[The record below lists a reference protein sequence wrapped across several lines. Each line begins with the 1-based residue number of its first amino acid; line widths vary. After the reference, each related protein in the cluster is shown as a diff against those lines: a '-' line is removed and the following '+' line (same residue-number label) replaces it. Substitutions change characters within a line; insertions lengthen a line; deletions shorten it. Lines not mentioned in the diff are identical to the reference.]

1 MGLLHPTK
9 VEWTHSERFST
20 IYWSKLLMINSWWRI
35 PKILSQE
42 VKTPC
47 SQHPPLVLHKLFWH
61 PHAHLISPK
70 SLFLQQMFKTMLISW
85 WHWSG
90 TLLFKWALHLSKLNG
105 PFSCLWYRCLYKQ
118 LWPHAGSQASHFL
131 WQAVSLALLARD
143 CFLIGVLSPLYT
155 EMLLFD
161 SSWQQ
166 VECPW
171 RSRKKSDWKAGM
183 LKHFP
188 SFPTRMP
195 PVRGREA
202 AAPWHCHLDST
213 YLITPFQL
221 DVLIKRLSP
230 FN

>member
-1 MGLLHPTK
+1 MTLK
-9 VEWTHSERFST
+9 
-20 IYWSKLLMINSWWRI
+20 
-35 PKILSQE
+35 
-42 VKTPC
+42 
-47 SQHPPLVLHKLFWH
+47 WH
-61 PHAHLISPK
+61 FAI
-70 SLFLQQMFKTMLISW
+70 QMSVDPSM
-85 WHWSG
+85 
-90 TLLFKWALHLSKLNG
+90 LNG

-143 CFLIGVLSPLYT
+143 CFLIGVLSPFYT

-166 VECPW
+166 EECPW
-171 RSRKKSDWKAGM
+171 RSRKKSDRKAGM

-195 PVRGREA
+195 PVSGQEA
-202 AAPWHCHLDST
+202 AAPWHCHFGST
-213 YLITPFQL
+213 YLITRIQL
-221 DVLIKRLSP
+221 DAVIKMFTT